1 MKDILFLECYAGLSG
16 DMAVAS
22 LLDLGADKDKLLEAL
37 KTIAADGFEIKI
49 TNVEKN
55 KLSALDFD
63 VVLDKAHD
71 NHDHDMEYLYGHTHE
86 DGEHHHHEHHHEEH
100 SHHEGHS
107 HHSHT
112 HTHEHRNLEDVV
124 RIIDSSAASDN
135 AKKIAKDIF
144 EIVAEAESKVH
155 GEPIDRVHFHEV
167 GAVDSIVDI
176 LSFAICLDD
185 LDFEGLAV
193 SALAEG
199 TGTVRCQHGILPIP
213 VPAVAQIAVD
223 HGLKLRQTNVSGEL
237 VTPTGAAIAAY
248 ILGSEKYVKLPDE
261 YTITGIGVG
270 AGKRDYNTSGI
281 VRAMRIST
289 EK

>member
-22 LLDLGADKDKLLEAL
+22 LLDLGANKDKLLEAL
-37 KTIAADGFEIKI
+37 KTIDADGFEVKI

-71 NHDHDMEYLYGHTHE
+71 NHDHDMEYLYG
-86 DGEHHHHEHHHEEH
+86 H

-144 EIVAEAESKVH
+144 EIVAKAESKVH